1 MGDAG
6 PVCISRGS
14 VHQRW
19 RHLKNQRENFVGFG
33 STGLGWSPADWVS
46 FKVQCSLTSA
56 FYNQSSLSELGKA
69 TALLTTGGTLK
80 LPGNYQ
86 LDIGVGEDIAVATAP
101 DVTFHLGLSKKF

>member
-1 MGDAG
+1 MYTSDGD
-6 PVCISRGS
+6 I
-14 VHQRW
+14 
-19 RHLKNQRENFVGFG
+19 LKNQRENLVGFG
-33 STGLGWSPADWVS
+33 NAGLGWSPADWIS

-56 FYNQSSLSELGKA
+56 FYNQSSLSELSKSSA
-69 TALLTTGGTLK
+69 MLTTGGSLK